1 MNVRGFTVVEA
12 IVSVAIVMAVTGAVF
27 ALLNPAQ
34 GMFLAQ
40 PEVSEMQQRLR
51 VAVEALSRDLGMAG
65 AGPFFGD
72 AAGPLGRYVPAAAP
86 FRRGALLPDPPGTFA
101 SDRLSLLYVPVTP
114 AQAHLAVAMAH
125 PGADIQVAP
134 RSGCPPSE
142 TPCGFEVGMT
152 AIVFDETGAHDTF
165 RIAAVLPGL
174 GVVQR
179 DGRPLSKAYGRGAS
193 LAEVVEVTYRL
204 HTDAAADVVRLMRYD
219 GDQTDLP
226 IADHVVGLRVEYFG
240 DPRPPALFEPP
251 APSAASWT
259 TYGPRPPAPDV
270 DDPADLWGPGEN
282 CMFVRVEDVAAP
294 RPGLAPFGAATDPLV
309 PLQPA
314 WLVDGPWCPDAASAA
329 RFDADLLRVRRVRVT
344 LRVEAGVEALR
355 GSGPLFARPGTSR
368 SGDRYIPDIEV
379 ALDVTPGNLGFGR

>member
-1 MNVRGFTVVEA
+1 
-12 IVSVAIVMAVTGAVF
+12 
-27 ALLNPAQ
+27 
-34 GMFLAQ
+34 
-40 PEVSEMQQRLR
+40 
-51 VAVEALSRDLGMAG
+51 
-65 AGPFFGD
+65 
-72 AAGPLGRYVPAAAP
+72 
-86 FRRGALLPDPPGTFA
+86 
-101 SDRLSLLYVPVTP
+101 
-114 AQAHLAVAMAH
+114 
-125 PGADIQVAP
+125 
-134 RSGCPPSE
+134 
-142 TPCGFEVGMT
+142 MT

-282 CMFVRVEDVAAP
+282 CMFVRVEDVAVP